1 MASYPSVAT
10 ITPMGHQA
18 VRSPRVTDEHLAR
31 VLSGEDFLLFDG
43 AMGTQLQARGLAA
56 GEIPELL
63 CLANP
68 REITEIHA
76 AYVAAGSEVVTT
88 NTFGANRTKL
98 GDAATVDQI
107 FEAAIGCARASGARY
122 VAADIGP
129 TGALLQPMGT
139 LSFDEAYDLFAEQVR
154 AADRAGAD
162 LFIIETMAD
171 LAEAK
176 AALLAVKENS
186 DLPAFVT
193 MTFDEDGRTFL
204 GTTPEVA
211 AVTLSA
217 LGADV
222 VGINCSLGPADVAPL
237 IKRMLPWATCPVMVQ
252 ANAGLPH
259 VEDGRT
265 LYSIEPDEY
274 CAAVETMLDAGVT
287 VIGGCCGTSPA
298 FIEGE
303 KRLLENRSVAPRD
316 LSEDFCVTS
325 AQQLTSIPAG
335 HVGVIGERINPTGK
349 KRLKEAL
356 RTGNHD
362 YVMSEAIDQTAAG
375 AQILDVNAGLPEIDE
390 KETLVRLVSELQGVT
405 TLPLQ
410 IDSSDPLAIEQAV
423 RLYPGKPII
432 NSTNGKQEVLDAVL
446 PIAKHYGCA
455 IVGLTLDEEG
465 IPATAEGRL
474 AVARRIVTACDEI
487 GLPRQD
493 VVIDCLAMAAS
504 TDQRAPR
511 AILDGMSL
519 VKRELPGVRCV
530 LGVSNISFGLP
541 FRPLVNATFLAASF
555 AAGLD
560 LAIVNPMNERLMDV
574 VNSWRVLSGEDESAQ
589 AYVAS
594 YANRTDAPAA
604 VSYDTSTSEGIA
616 AALGSMAGTLQDI
629 AASMGQGVVAGTKA
643 SPSTSVASGAAS
655 TGAAADGSPEGQVRD
670 LVLAGRKDPVPDA
683 VRVILAD
690 ANSEHD
696 AMYVINKVLIPALD
710 EVGARFENG
719 TFFLPQLMA
728 SAEAAKAGFSV
739 LKENASSNDVP
750 SKGKIALATVKGDI
764 HDIGKNIVRMLLE
777 NYGYDVIDLGRDVDP
792 QAFTDVV
799 VEEHIELAGLSALM
813 TTTVPAMAETI
824 ELLRDQAPWCKVI
837 VGGAVLN
844 PEYAQMVG
852 ADYYAKD
859 ANESARIAG
868 EVLG

>member
-1 MASYPSVAT
+1 MDSRSLIAT
-10 ITPMGHQA
+10 VTPLGHQA
-18 VRSPRVTDEHLAR
+18 ARTPRVRDEHLAH
-31 VLSGEDFLLFDG
+31 VLAGEEFLLFDG
-43 AMGTQLQARGLAA
+43 AMGTQLQERGLAA

-63 CLANP
+63 CLTNP
-68 REITEIHA
+68 AEITEIHA

-88 NTFGANRTKL
+88 NTFGANRGKL
-98 GDAATVDQI
+98 GDAATVDEI
-107 FEAAIGCARASGARY
+107 FTAAIGCARASGARY

-139 LSFDEAYDLFAEQVR
+139 LSFDDAYELFAEQVR
-154 AADRAGAD
+154 AADAAGAD

-176 AALLAVKENS
+176 AALLAAKEHS
-186 DLPAFVT
+186 DLPIFIT
-193 MTFDEDGRTFL
+193 MTFDENGRTFL

-222 VGINCSLGPADVAPL
+222 LGINCSLGPADVAPL
-237 IKRMLPWATCPVMVQ
+237 IDRMLPWAQCPVMVQ

-265 LYSIEPDEY
+265 LYSIKPDEY
-274 CAAVETMLDAGVT
+274 CAAVAHMLDAGVT

-298 FIEGE
+298 FIAGE
-303 KRLLENRSVAPRD
+303 HELLQGRSVVPRTPRT
-316 LSEDFCVTS
+316 DFAVTS
-325 AQQLTSIPAG
+325 AQQLIALPSG

-356 RTGNHD
+356 RSGNHD
-362 YVMSEAIDQTAAG
+362 YVMSEAINQTDTG

-390 KETLVRLVSELQGVT
+390 CATLMRLVSELQGIT

-410 IDSSDPLAIEQAV
+410 IDSSDPIAIESAV
-423 RLYPGKPII
+423 RQYPGKAVI
-432 NSTNGKQEVLDAVL
+432 NSTNGKQDALDAVL

-465 IPATAEGRL
+465 IPSTAEGRL
-474 AVARRIVTACDEI
+474 TVARRIVAACDELAI
-487 GLPRQD
+487 PRQD

-504 TDQRAPR
+504 TDQAAPR
-511 AILDGMSL
+511 AILDGIAL

-541 FRPLVNATFLAASF
+541 YRPLINATFLAAAF

-560 LAIVNPMNERLMDV
+560 LAIVNPMSERLMDV
-574 VNSWRVLSGEDESAQ
+574 VRSWRVLNGEDVSAQ
-589 AYVAS
+589 EYVAT
-594 YANRTDAPAA
+594 YAERTDERATTNAVPAF
-604 VSYDTSTSEGIA
+604 DTRSSEGIA
-616 AALGSMAGTLQDI
+616 ATL
-629 AASMGQGVVAGTKA
+629 S
-643 SPSTSVASGAAS
+643 SVASTLQEIAANM
-655 TGAAADGSPEGQVRD
+655 GQADPVAKTDQPVPRAQPDASAEGQVRD
-670 LVLAGRKDPVPDA
+670 LVLAGRKDPIPEA

-690 ANSEHD
+690 ADTSHD
-696 AMYVINKVLIPALD
+696 AMYVINEVLIPALD
-710 EVGARFENG
+710 EVGARFEAG

-728 SAEAAKAGFSV
+728 SAEAAKAGFNE
-739 LKENASSNDVP
+739 LRANAQTSDVA
-750 SKGKIALATVKGDI
+750 SKGTIALATVKGDI

-792 QAFTDVV
+792 QAFTDCV
-799 VEEHIELAGLSALM
+799 VEHHIELAGLSALM

-824 ELLRDQAPWCKVI
+824 DLLHEQAPWCKVI

-844 PEYAQMVG
+844 PEYAEMVG